1 MRSSKMQ
8 CATPR
13 RERGM
18 SLIEILVG
26 VLIGMIGIVVI
37 FQVLAVSEQQKR
49 NTTHGADAQSSGAI
63 GLFAMQEDV
72 QLGGYGLGMADDNQ
86 IGCMVDAYNDAVT
99 PKAVDFPLIPLEVV
113 QGAAGA
119 PDQIRVLYGNSPYF
133 VANRS
138 FTASTSTSKT
148 LDSAGR
154 AGIEVGD
161 KVVFVTQGAAPSCM
175 LVQITAKPGA
185 VGSSTEVDHTDD
197 GNPFNK
203 GGSVA
208 GAFPSPAAGFA
219 FNLGPGPHRNVWR
232 ITTAADA
239 QGPNRL
245 VVSDATFGDGTVI
258 EVSDGIINLQ
268 AEYGVDANGNNF
280 VEDNEWT
287 ATTPV
292 GANWRK
298 LRAVRVALL
307 ARSAQWDKTAC
318 SPNPQWT
325 SGDGLANL
333 TLTDFVMTDVDGTA
347 ATASELACTE
357 NPPSPNNWRRYR
369 YSVYETVIPLRNMIW
384 GTAP

>member
-1 MRSSKMQ
+1 MRSLRMQ
-8 CATPR
+8 RATPR
-13 RERGM
+13 RERGL

-72 QLGGYGLGMADDNQ
+72 QLGGYGLGMADDAE
-86 IGCMVDAYNDAVT
+86 IGCMVDAYNDAAAVKT
-99 PKAVDFPLIPLEVV
+99 VDFPLIPLEIV

-119 PDQIRVLYGNSPYF
+119 PDEVRVLYGNSPYF
-133 VANRS
+133 VATRS
-138 FTASTSTSKT
+138 FTASTSTNKT

-161 KVVFVTQGAAPSCM
+161 KVVFVTAGAGPSCM
-175 LVQITAKPGA
+175 LAQISAKPGA
-185 VGSSTEVDHTDD
+185 VGTSTVVEHTDD

-208 GAFPSPAAGFA
+208 GAFPSPATGFA
-219 FNLGPGPHRNVWR
+219 FDLGPGPRRNVWR

-245 VVSDATFGDGTVI
+245 VVSDATFGNGTVI
-258 EVSDGIINLQ
+258 EVSDGIINMQ

-287 ATTPV
+287 ETAPV

-325 SGDGLANL
+325 SGHGLANL
-333 TLTDFVMTDVDGTA
+333 TLTNFAMTDIDGTA
-347 ATASELACTE
+347 ATAQELACTE
-357 NPPSPNNWRRYR
+357 NPPSPNSWKRYR